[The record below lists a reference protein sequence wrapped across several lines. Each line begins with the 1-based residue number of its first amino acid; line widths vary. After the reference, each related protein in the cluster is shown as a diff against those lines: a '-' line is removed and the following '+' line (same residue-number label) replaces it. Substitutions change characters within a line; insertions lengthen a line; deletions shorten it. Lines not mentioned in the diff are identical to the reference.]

1 MRGNRYDHPLSGVSM
16 GEQRDGERIP
26 RRSPPAYEEVSDG
39 LRGALQ
45 THGLIGTALLD
56 KNQYGPQAMI
66 LLLVITATFTGL
78 VLGALMLIS

>member
-1 MRGNRYDHPLSGVSM
+1 MSSIR
-16 GEQRDGERIP
+16 EGERIP
-26 RRSPPAYEEVSDG
+26 RRSLPAFEEVEGG
-39 LRGALQ
+39 LRGALR

-78 VLGALMLIS
+78 VLGGLMLIT

>member
-1 MRGNRYDHPLSGVSM
+1 
-16 GEQRDGERIP
+16 
-26 RRSPPAYEEVSDG
+26 
-39 LRGALQ
+39 LRGALR

-78 VLGALMLIS
+78 ALGALMLIT